1 MVKDWMATAVI
12 ALAGIAIYLGTSTY
26 PRVANP
32 ANNPA
37 LFPRAIA
44 LLLILLGIVTGIDA
58 RTRGEPKRGDDA
70 SLWQLAHVKTTLI
83 FLIMILV
90 YSSSILRGGFFFLTF
105 AFLTGGALLLGER
118 PPTRVLAFSLGLSLG
133 IYGIFVVLLR
143 VPL

>member
-1 MVKDWMATAVI
+1 
-12 ALAGIAIYLGTSTY
+12 
-26 PRVANP
+26 
-32 ANNPA
+32 
-37 LFPRAIA
+37 
-44 LLLILLGIVTGIDA
+44 
-58 RTRGEPKRGDDA
+58 
-70 SLWQLAHVKTTLI
+70 
-83 FLIMILV
+83 MILV